1 MRLWVLLP
9 TGNSSLKTG
18 PPRTTQRRIAREST
32 VLGGGGGGGVG
43 EVVGIEVG
51 EGGVEAWKCD
61 GGGKVGTALGPGAGE
76 LGVGGRGEQE
86 VG

>member
-1 MRLWVLLP
+1 MGLRRWVLLP
-9 TGNSSLKTG
+9 TGNSSLETG

-32 VLGGGGGGGVG
+32 VLGGGGVG

-61 GGGKVGTALGPGAGE
+61 GGGKVGTAQVPVLGSWVWVG
-76 LGVGGRGEQE
+76 LGSKK
-86 VG
+86 